1 MSVPKHWLVDR
12 WYPRGLIVPSKGID
26 SVIIIDVLMIVWLM
40 FNNKLTIIST
50 LFHDENKIT
59 NIQVAARWDFGQNFR
74 LPQIKENI
82 IDMVGKLFHGT
93 EHQRTHNFI

>member
-12 WYPRGLIVPSKGID
+12 WYSRGLIVPSKGIG

-50 LFHDENKIT
+50 LFHDESKIT
-59 NIQVAARWDFGQNFR
+59 NMQVAARWDFWQNFR

-82 IDMVGKLFHGT
+82 IDMVGKLLHGT
-93 EHQRTHNFI
+93 DHQRTHNFI